1 MDEDEKKPKAAKE
14 AGGPEDTGVPED
26 AGEEKGGKEKKSDQ
40 FYDASFSIEA
50 IQNEPYENGFTWR
63 TVLGA
68 LFISFVMLPG
78 LIFMGLMVGQ
88 DMGTAAEW
96 VTIILFVE
104 ISRRAFIKLR
114 KQELYMLKYT
124 AAQLTQL
131 MGGMMLGGGVFAHIV
146 WQRYMRHSEAF
157 ESFGI
162 AHQVPD
168 WVSPYGDAAYTSFW
182 QSPWWP
188 VIGVIVLAALLN
200 KITQL
205 SLGYIA
211 FKATADMENL
221 PFPLA
226 PIHAEGAIALA
237 ETSQDKNKK
246 GYRQSCFASGV
257 IMGAAFG
264 LIYVAVPV
272 LSQALIGQTIQFLPI
287 PFLDL
292 TQVFEDYMPAAVLG
306 ISLNMGLLFVGFV
319 LPWRVV
325 IGTVITSLGFQVVL
339 NPILHNYGFLPSWSP
354 GKDAIQTHISN
365 TVDLYLSITIAA
377 AFAVAAFSFWGV
389 GKAFYKQFAGKNG
402 REGEED
408 REQQIGE
415 FKLQRL
421 WERDRERGDPPFWAA
436 LAVWIGASV
445 CFVLLSHF
453 LINGPYPKEEHFSI
467 WWLVG
472 FAFVFTP
479 LNTYINARMSGI
491 AGQHAGIPMV
501 TEAAIFMSGYQKV
514 NVWFAPLPIHNYGT
528 MADLLKETQ
537 LTRTR
542 FTSILKAELLIFPL
556 LLICSFIFW
565 SYITG
570 LGPIPSERYPYVE
583 KFWPQYATMKALWAA
598 SMQEGQSLLLQA
610 IKPDVIG
617 VFFLLVVLF
626 FSGFS
631 ALGIS
636 QQFIY
641 GGIAGIAGIPHNTLI
656 IFAGALLGRFVLS
669 RKFGK
674 EAWTNFAPILAVGFG
689 AGMGLVGMFSIAVN
703 FLWTSIGSG
712 F

>member
-1 MDEDEKKPKAAKE
+1 MDDEEKKQQPDEAEATAAEETAAEKKADK
-14 AGGPEDTGVPED
+14 
-26 AGEEKGGKEKKSDQ
+26 KKSDQ

-50 IQNEPYENGFTWR
+50 IQNEPYESGFTWR
-63 TVLGA
+63 TILGA

-104 ISRRAFIKLR
+104 VSRRAFIKLR
-114 KQELYMLKYT
+114 KQELYILKYT

-131 MGGMMLGGGVFAHIV
+131 MGGMMLGGGVFAHLI
-146 WQRYMRHSEAF
+146 WQRYVRHSEAA

-162 AHQVPD
+162 AHQIPD
-168 WVSPYGDAAYTSFW
+168 WVSPYGDAAYSPFW
-182 QSPWWP
+182 HSPWWP
-188 VIGVIVLAALLN
+188 VIGVIVAAALLN
-200 KITQL
+200 KLTQL

-246 GYRQSCFASGV
+246 GYRQSCFATGV
-257 IMGAAFG
+257 MMGAAFG

-292 TQVFEDYMPAAVLG
+292 TQLFEDYMPAAVLG

-325 IGTVITSLGFQVVL
+325 IGTVVTSIGFQVLL
-339 NPILHNYGFLPSWSP
+339 NPILQNYGYLPSWSP

-365 TVDLYLSITIAA
+365 TVDLYLSVTIAA
-377 AFAVAAFSFWGV
+377 ALAVAAFSLWGV
-389 GKAFYKQFAGKNG
+389 GRAFYKQFAGGKVDANA
-402 REGEED
+402 
-408 REQQIGE
+408 EQKIGE

-421 WERDRERGDPPFWAA
+421 WARDKDRGDPPFWVA
-436 LAVWIGASV
+436 LVVWIAASA
-445 CFVLLSHF
+445 CFVLLSDY
-453 LINGPYPKEEHFSI
+453 LINAPYPKEEHFSI
-467 WWLVG
+467 WWLIG

-617 VFFLLVVLF
+617 FFFLLVVLC
-626 FSGFS
+626 FSGFT

-636 QQFIY
+636 QQFVY

-656 IFAGALLGRFVLS
+656 IFAGALLGRYVLS
-669 RKFGK
+669 KKFGK

-689 AGMGLVGMFSIAVN
+689 AGMGLIGMFSIAVN